1 MWTSQAL
8 EGSKKNIIK
17 YAAFLITHHIDT
29 ASYAVAAGAKVIEKH
44 ISLDPKRNGF
54 DHSVSLDPRDFSS
67 MVKKIR
73 YLERL
78 MGSENM
84 PLRAENM
91 ASTMQRL
98 IFTNK
103 TVKKGEKIKETSL
116 KFMRSKFVKGA
127 ISAADTEKII
137 GSISKIEIAAN
148 TVLCKHYLD
157 QD

>member
-1 MWTSQAL
+1 
-8 EGSKKNIIK
+8 
-17 YAAFLITHHIDT
+17 
-29 ASYAVAAGAKVIEKH
+29 
-44 ISLDPKRNGF
+44 
-54 DHSVSLDPRDFSS
+54 
-67 MVKKIR
+67 
-73 YLERL
+73 